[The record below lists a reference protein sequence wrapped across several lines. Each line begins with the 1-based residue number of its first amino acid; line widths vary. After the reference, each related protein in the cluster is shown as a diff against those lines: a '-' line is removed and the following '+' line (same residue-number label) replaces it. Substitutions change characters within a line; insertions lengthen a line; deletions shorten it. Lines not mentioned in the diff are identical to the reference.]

1 MKLMIKNQNPKS
13 GFTII
18 EVTLVL
24 GIAGLIFMMVFFV
37 LPVLQRNQRDA
48 QRKNDAAIIL
58 SSVR

>member
-1 MKLMIKNQNPKS
+1 MIKNQNSKS

-24 GIAGLIFMMVFFV
+24 AIAGLIFMMVFFV

-58 SSVR
+58 SSVRQ